1 MNKHSEKGMT
11 FLELLLV
18 LTILGVLTIIVIPVS
33 RGWTMEQSERD
44 ALEAFK
50 ATVQRMQAH
59 SMANQTTTWLGFSNE
74 GKTYTV
80 TYYDTNE
87 ITVTH
92 FPPTIKYD
100 NTSTLRNVAFQGNGN
115 MFNTGTMTF
124 LTSSGSKKIKFQF
137 QRGRML
143 LYE

>member
-1 MNKHSEKGMT
+1 MT

-18 LTILGVLTIIVIPVS
+18 LTILGVLTVIVIPVS
-33 RGWTMEQSERD
+33 SGWTTEQTERD

-50 ATVQRMQAH
+50 ATVQQMQAH
-59 SMANQTTTWLGFSNE
+59 SIAHETITWLGFSNG

-80 TYYDTNE
+80 TYFDTNE
-87 ITVTH
+87 KIISH
-92 FPPTIKYD
+92 FPPTIKFD
-100 NTSTLRNVAFQGNGN
+100 HTSTLRNVSFQGNGN
-115 MFNTGTMTF
+115 MYNTGTLTF
-124 LTSSGSKKIKFQF
+124 ETASGTKKIKFQF